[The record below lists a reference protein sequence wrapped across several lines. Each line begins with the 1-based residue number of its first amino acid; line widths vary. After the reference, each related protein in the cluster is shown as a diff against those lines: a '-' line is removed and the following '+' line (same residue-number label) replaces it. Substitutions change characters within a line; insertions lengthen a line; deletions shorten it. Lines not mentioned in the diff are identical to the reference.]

1 MDTVPT
7 TLTLKE
13 AAEWLHMSPAV
24 LCRKAR
30 AGLVPAAK
38 PGKHWIFLADDLA
51 AYVRSLYPASRQVPL
66 GCSDKEKNLWLF
78 TNAERLGGFTSSPQT
93 GNEYAKAL
101 GLPTDN

>member
-30 AGLVPAAK
+30 SGLVPAAK

-66 GCSDKEKNLWLF
+66 GCRDKEKSLCLYS
-78 TNAERLGGFTSSPQT
+78 NATTRGGSTSLLPT
-93 GNEYAKAL
+93 GSEYATAL